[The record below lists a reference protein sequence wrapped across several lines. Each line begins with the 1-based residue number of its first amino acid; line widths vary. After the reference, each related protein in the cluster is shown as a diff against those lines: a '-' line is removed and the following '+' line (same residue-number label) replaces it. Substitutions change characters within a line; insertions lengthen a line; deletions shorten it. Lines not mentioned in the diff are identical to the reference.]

1 MCKSY
6 FTVLFAS
13 AALTVWAAAAQE
25 PVVYATGL
33 NNPSKIIIGPNGTL
47 LIAEAGTTT
56 PNTAR
61 VSLITAS
68 GARSTLLD
76 ALPSGVF
83 EGGADG
89 ANGLLLEGNTLYVA
103 IGQGDQLVDGT
114 DQGTTVPNPKATSS
128 PIFGTVLQV
137 DFTQS
142 PDRLT
147 APFTLKS
154 TDQYTLAD
162 GNSVTLDNGSGDKA
176 MVSVLSSFRFRP
188 DAQTIYRNTHP
199 YALAR
204 TTSDTSHV
212 YMADA
217 GLNSLVQIDT
227 PSGRARTLV
236 QFPVQ
241 PNFAGGGPPVSE
253 AVPTSVHAYEN
264 VLLVTLFTGFPFGP
278 ANSRVVSVD
287 PTSGAV
293 SPFINWLSSAIDI
306 AYRDRPSRAQFFVL
320 EHSAALLAGAPG
332 KLLVYN
338 STDGTVMLDNLN
350 SPTSLALDDA
360 AGKIYITSRAAGNVI
375 QVDIGK

>member
-1 MCKSY
+1 MGYGSAGLGARLWSVIFEDTRRNDMFKRY
-6 FTVLFAS
+6 FAVLFAS
-13 AALTVWAAAAQE
+13 AALSVWSAAAQQ
-25 PVVYATGL
+25 PVTYATGL

-47 LIAEAGTTT
+47 IVGESGTTS
-56 PNTAR
+56 PNTGR
-61 VSLITAS
+61 VSLINAS
-68 GARSTLLD
+68 GARSTVLD
-76 ALPSGVF
+76 ALPSGVYD
-83 EGGADG
+83 GDADG
-89 ANGLLLEGNTLYVA
+89 VTGLLLEGNTLYVS

-114 DQGTTVPNPKATSS
+114 QQGTLVPNPKAPSS
-128 PIFGTVLQV
+128 PIFGAVLKV

-176 MVSVLSSFRFRP
+176 TVSVLSSFRFRP
-188 DAQTIYRNTHP
+188 DAQTIYRNAHP

-204 TTSDTSHV
+204 ATSDTSHI
-212 YMADA
+212 YMVDA

-253 AVPTSVHAYEN
+253 AVPTSVHAYAN

-278 ANSRVVSVD
+278 ANSRVVVVD
-287 PTSGAV
+287 PASGAV
-293 SPFINWLSSAIDI
+293 SPRSEE
-306 AYRDRPSRAQFFVL
+306 RRV
-320 EHSAALLAGAPG
+320 G
-332 KLLVYN
+332 
-338 STDGTVMLDNLN
+338 
-350 SPTSLALDDA
+350 
-360 AGKIYITSRAAGNVI
+360 
-375 QVDIGK
+375 